1 MLDLYVVKDGK
12 KLRCGYTTGSCA
24 TAASKAAAWM
34 LEYGQVLEY
43 IEIETP
49 AGVDLKL
56 EVKDVFMGNTHVS
69 CGIVKDAGDD
79 PDNTDGIEVFAEVRK
94 RTDGNIH
101 IDGGEGVGRITKK
114 GLFGE
119 VGEAA
124 INPVPRKMIVHE
136 LKKISDSGFDVIIY
150 VPRGAEVGK
159 KTFNANI
166 GIEGGISII
175 GTKGIVYP
183 MSDEALVKT
192 IYMEIDAIRENAG
205 AEELMLVLG
214 NYGENLARDA
224 GILLPTVKV
233 SNFIGDALSYAYEKG
248 FRKLSILGHV
258 GKLSKLSIGIF
269 NTHNRTADTRLES
282 FVYYLSLKGADPHI
296 LEQCETL
303 TTAEQA
309 VEFLIEKGYQ
319 EIIRD
324 MEKGAELR
332 VRRYLKDPDVEVH
345 VRIYSMEKGLEIC

>member
-24 TAASKAAAWM
+24 AAASKAAAWM
-34 LEYGQVLEY
+34 LENDKVLEFV
-43 IEIETP
+43 EIETP
-49 AGVDLKL
+49 AGIDLKL
-56 EVKDVFMGNTHVS
+56 EVKDAVLGDGFVS

-79 PDNTDGIEVFAEVRK
+79 PDNTDGIEIFAEVR
-94 RTDGNIH
+94 RRCDGEIC

-124 INPVPRKMIVHE
+124 INPVPRRMIAHE
-136 LKKISDSGFDVIIY
+136 LRKISDLGYDVRIY
-150 VPRGAEVGK
+150 VPRGVEVGK
-159 KTFNANI
+159 KTFNENI

-192 IYMEIDAIRENAG
+192 ICMEIDAIRENG
-205 AEELMLVLG
+205 NTKELLFVLG

-233 SNFIGDALSYAYEKG
+233 SNFIGDALSYAYERG

-269 NTHNRTADTRLES
+269 NTHNRTADTRLEA
-282 FVYYLSLKGADPHI
+282 FVYYLALRGAKSE
-296 LEQCETL
+296 LLQQCERL

-309 VEFLIEKGYQ
+309 VEFLIETGYQ
-319 EIIRD
+319 EIIGD

-332 VRRYLKDPDVEVH
+332 VKRYLKDPEVAVC
-345 VRIYSMEKGLEIC
+345 VRIYSMERGLEIC